1 MNLFSFL
8 FMLTSLSNKTYLYK
22 KPILNCKDCV
32 FYMQDYGKDKNGVPL
47 CKKYGEKDSFT
58 GKIIFYEAS
67 KCRDD
72 VFRCGE
78 DAKHF
83 IQKNTL

>member
-1 MNLFSFL
+1 MNK
-8 FMLTSLSNKTYLYK
+8 SLSNKF
-22 KPILNCKDCV
+22 ILNKKIVDCNDCA
-32 FYMQDYGKDKNGVPL
+32 FYSNKL

-58 GKIIFYEAS
+58 GKIIFYEA
-67 KCRDD
+67 KTCRGD

-83 IQKNTL
+83 IQKENKEKDKDKDDGGKLIKL